1 MMYFNLLTENEEK
14 IIISNDSINLN
25 PVLCPHA
32 NKTN

>member
-14 IIISNDSINLN
+14 IIISNDRINLN